1 MYLMLYLSTNEA
13 NHDDS
18 EQFTRERRV
27 LREII
32 NKHQKQVAIWH
43 MLRSKDTLGS
53 PWLLSQQIVF
63 EGEEE
68 GHSEV
73 G

>member
-1 MYLMLYLSTNEA
+1 M
-13 NHDDS
+13 
-18 EQFTRERRV
+18 
-27 LREII
+27 REII